1 MLVSSTGGTTPQ
13 FEPLRYVPGRDSCTF
28 SRCWIWAGE
37 IVNLEQ
43 PPKMPGAG
51 YRPVGGPIQAQ
62 VPPGAK
68 WFGAQNRA
76 RVLYCTLSSPHFNP
90 CFRTRIHRQGS
101 NSYGELVAFWS
112 LAGLERAPRLA
123 CKLRHEGPTIRG
135 AELFCDMMMGV
146 RPDAS
151 CWWACRARS

>member
-1 MLVSSTGGTTPQ
+1 MGSEFIFAWRVRRS
-13 FEPLRYVPGRDSCTF
+13 
-28 SRCWIWAGE
+28 
-37 IVNLEQ
+37 
-43 PPKMPGAG
+43 GAG
-51 YRPVGGPIQAQ
+51 YRPLGGPIQAQ

-123 CKLRHEGPTIRG
+123 CKLRHEGPTMRG

>member
-1 MLVSSTGGTTPQ
+1 MGSEFVFAWRVRES
-13 FEPLRYVPGRDSCTF
+13 
-28 SRCWIWAGE
+28 
-37 IVNLEQ
+37 
-43 PPKMPGAG
+43 GAG
-51 YRPVGGPIQAQ
+51 YRPLGGPIQAQ

-112 LAGLERAPRLA
+112 VAGLERAPRSLG
-123 CKLRHEGPTIRG
+123 C
-135 AELFCDMMMGV
+135 
-146 RPDAS
+146 
-151 CWWACRARS
+151 